1 MLKDVTCVCVEGC
14 DSDSDSSVLND
25 VTCDSDSAAV
35 LKDVTV
41 TVTVLC

>member
-1 MLKDVTCVCVEGC
+1 VLK
-14 DSDSDSSVLND
+14 D

-35 LKDVTV
+35 LKDVTCDSDSSVLKDV

>member
-1 MLKDVTCVCVEGC
+1 MLK
-14 DSDSDSSVLND
+14 D

-35 LKDVTV
+35 LKDVTCDSDSSVLKDV

>member
-1 MLKDVTCVCVEGC
+1 VLK
-14 DSDSDSSVLND
+14 D

-35 LKDVTV
+35 LKDVTCDSDSAVLKDV